1 MLFGKKK
8 EDKEDF
14 FDLFNKAAHNLEI
27 ASELLLKITSVDSF
41 EERKQL
47 RSQLHDL
54 EHNSDEITHRTM
66 NMLNATFV
74 TPMDREDISLL
85 TAALDDCM
93 DGIDEAGDLI
103 VLYEIEDIPRRLEK
117 QAQILQECAKE
128 TVQALPKLRK
138 KQNIKDYTV
147 KINSLENKGDKQYR
161 KILAE
166 IFSSETDPI
175 YVIKLKDVVESLET
189 TCDSFERLANAVE
202 AIYIK
207 ES

>member
-128 TVQALPKLRK
+128 TMQALPKLRK

>member
-128 TVQALPKLRK
+128 SVHALPYLRINE
-138 KQNIKDYTV
+138 NIKDYTV

>member
-14 FDLFNKAAHNLEI
+14 FDLFNKAAHNLET

-189 TCDSFERLANAVE
+189 TCDSFERLANAIE

>member
-14 FDLFNKAAHNLEI
+14 FDLFNKAAHNLET

-54 EHNSDEITHRTM
+54 EHNSD
-66 NMLNATFV
+66 
-74 TPMDREDISLL
+74 
-85 TAALDDCM
+85 
-93 DGIDEAGDLI
+93 
-103 VLYEIEDIPRRLEK
+103 EIEDIPRRLEK

>member
-14 FDLFNKAAHNLEI
+14 FDLFNKAAHNLET
-27 ASELLLKITSVDSF
+27 ASELLLKITGVDSF

-103 VLYEIEDIPRRLEK
+103 VLYEIEDIPP
-117 QAQILQECAKE
+117 AA
-128 TVQALPKLRK
+128 RK
-138 KQNIKDYTV
+138 TGTNPA
-147 KINSLENKGDKQYR
+147 R
-161 KILAE
+161 M
-166 IFSSETDPI
+166 
-175 YVIKLKDVVESLET
+175 
-189 TCDSFERLANAVE
+189 R
-202 AIYIK
+202 
-207 ES
+207 

>member
-14 FDLFNKAAHNLEI
+14 FDLCNKAAHNLET
-27 ASELLLKITSVDSF
+27 ASELLLKITGVDSF

-128 TVQALPKLRK
+128 TMQALPKLRK

>member
-14 FDLFNKAAHNLEI
+14 FDLLNKAAHNLET
-27 ASELLLKITSVDSF
+27 ASELLLKITGVDSF

-128 TVQALPKLRK
+128 TMQALPKLRK

>member
-1 MLFGKKK
+1 M
-8 EDKEDF
+8 
-14 FDLFNKAAHNLEI
+14 
-27 ASELLLKITSVDSF
+27 
-41 EERKQL
+41 
-47 RSQLHDL
+47 
-54 EHNSDEITHRTM
+54 
-66 NMLNATFV
+66 
-74 TPMDREDISLL
+74 
-85 TAALDDCM
+85 
-93 DGIDEAGDLI
+93 
-103 VLYEIEDIPRRLEK
+103 
-117 QAQILQECAKE
+117 
-128 TVQALPKLRK
+128 QALPKLRK

>member
-1 MLFGKKK
+1 
-8 EDKEDF
+8 
-14 FDLFNKAAHNLEI
+14 
-27 ASELLLKITSVDSF
+27 
-41 EERKQL
+41 
-47 RSQLHDL
+47 
-54 EHNSDEITHRTM
+54 M